1 MSRARRRIVAGVVA
15 GLLSIGSAGC
25 EQLRPKSPGQPRSDR
40 SAAGRELFGGSR
52 PVDGDAIVVVQMQFD
67 VLRVELPADPTH
79 HSDKIW
85 NHVEELCGDP
95 ARTALLRRNGLRMGV
110 AAADAWAAL
119 RGIFDASGATA
130 IRATH
135 LVRLGQPLTL
145 DLGPIENEEAVFLI
159 TDDHR
164 LTGTTFDRGNKYL
177 HLDYAVSTDSG
188 GGTTI
193 RMTPEIHRL
202 SLSKRWRNVDGDL
215 RQAPDY
221 EGKVY
226 GQLSY
231 TVEVPSGAFL
241 VIGPD
246 TGAIPLSVGRRF
258 LTRTLQGRTHET
270 ILCITPQPFRR
281 EDLRP

>member
-1 MSRARRRIVAGVVA
+1 MSRARRRIVAGVLS
-15 GLLSIGSAGC
+15 GLLSIAAAGC
-25 EQLRPKSPGQPRSDR
+25 QQMRPESPGQPRSDR
-40 SAAGRELFGGSR
+40 SAAGRELFGGDR
-52 PVDGDAIVVVQMQFD
+52 PADGDAIVVVQMQFD

-79 HSDKIW
+79 HSDKTW
-85 NHVEELCGDP
+85 NHVEELRGDP
-95 ARTALLRRNGLRMGV
+95 AQTALLRRNGLRMGT
-110 AAADAWAAL
+110 AAADAWPAL

-135 LVRLGQPLTL
+135 LVRQGQPLTL

-164 LTGTTFDRGNKYL
+164 LIGTTFDRGNKYL
-177 HLDYAVSTDSG
+177 HLDYAVSADSP

-193 RMTPEIHRL
+193 QMTPEIHRL
-202 SLSKRWRNVDGDL
+202 SLLKRWRNIGGDL

-226 GQLSY
+226 GQLSH

-246 TGAIPLSVGRRF
+246 TGAVPLSVGRRF
-258 LTRTLQGRTHET
+258 LTRTRQGQKHET
-270 ILCITPQPFRR
+270 ILCITPQPFRS
-281 EDLRP
+281 EDLKR